1 LQKNID
7 LQTCLKNGALILWNM
22 ENRIQL
28 RIRAKIRE
36 TNAATTLVL
45 ERIGKPLH
53 YTAGQ
58 FITLIFNN
66 LGPKEFRRSYSF
78 SSTPGVDAFPA
89 ITVKKI
95 PNGSATRYLVDQAQV
110 GDVLEAI
117 HPAGQFILPEN
128 TGAPRDIFLIGG
140 GSGIT
145 PLFAILKQVLYFE
158 PQSYITLIFA
168 NSNENSIIFRQ
179 LLHDFAKSFSK
190 QLKIIHFLSNTVVP
204 LKYLRQAEKPA
215 EIRLERLS
223 NALVGELVAQ
233 HLQFDRKNAQFF
245 LCGPK
250 NLMLKASQ
258 MLHYLQFNE
267 NQIHQETFTIIEPYR
282 PPSELYADSQVQ
294 IYYNEKTY
302 DIWVDGGQTILEA
315 AEAVGIEL
323 PYSCRSGIC
332 TTCAG
337 RCEEG
342 TVEMFTQA
350 GRISTELSNNVVFT
364 CVGYP
369 LTPKVRIKIGM

>member
-1 LQKNID
+1 
-7 LQTCLKNGALILWNM
+7 M

-28 RIRAKIRE
+28 RIREKIRE
-36 TNAATTLVL
+36 TATATTLVL
-45 ERIGKPLH
+45 EPIDKAF
-53 YTAGQ
+53 YYKAGQ

-66 LGPKEFRRSYSF
+66 LGSKEFRRSYSF
-78 SSTPGVDAFPA
+78 SSTPGVDKFPS

-95 PNGSATRYLVDQAQV
+95 PNGSTTRYLVDQTQV

-117 HPAGQFILPEN
+117 HPAGQFTLPEKE
-128 TGAPRDIFLIGG
+128 GAPRDIFLIGG

-145 PLFAILKQVLYFE
+145 PLFSILKQVLHFE
-158 PQSYITLIFA
+158 SQSSITLIVA
-168 NSNENSIIFRQ
+168 NSNENSIVFRQ
-179 LLHDFAKSFSK
+179 SLHDFAHSFSK
-190 QLKIIHFLSNTVVP
+190 QLKIIHFLSNTLAP
-204 LKYLRQAEKPA
+204 LKDLRQAEQPA

-223 NALVGELVAQ
+223 NALVEELVAA
-233 HLQFDRKNAQFF
+233 HLQFDRKQAQFF

-258 MLHYLQFNE
+258 MLHYLQFKE
-267 NQIHQETFTIIEPYR
+267 HQIHQETFTIVEPYR
-282 PPSELYADSQVQ
+282 PPGELYADSQVQ
-294 IYYNEKTY
+294 IHYQEKTY

-315 AEAVGIEL
+315 AEAVGLEL

-337 RCEEG
+337 RCVAG
-342 TVEMFTQA
+342 AVEMFTQV

-369 LTPKVRIKIGM
+369 LTPLVRINIGI